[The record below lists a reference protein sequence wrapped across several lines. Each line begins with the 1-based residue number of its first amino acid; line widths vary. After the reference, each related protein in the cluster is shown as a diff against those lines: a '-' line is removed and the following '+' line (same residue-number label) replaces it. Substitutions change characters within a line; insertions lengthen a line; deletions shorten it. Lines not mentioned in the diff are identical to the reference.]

1 MNLSRRRLL
10 TGSFA
15 GLSMLGM
22 SALTGCSTSADPTS
36 GKGAGDAKKLVLW
49 IWPEGFDKQTLA
61 AVSKA
66 QSSYSVR

>member
-49 IWPEGFDKQTLA
+49 IWPEG
-61 AVSKA
+61 
-66 QSSYSVR
+66 